1 MTRKSIASDQASCR
15 GAAPTRHWPCVQ
27 DFPDHY
33 LFRTTQVGPNRVV
46 IEAAWPP
53 DKAGA
58 APTTSGAYRL
68 TLSKGVWKIDG
79 VACAGGDSYNWS
91 TR

>member
-1 MTRKSIASDQASCR
+1 MAGAPPQRKALARAVTWAVC
-15 GAAPTRHWPCVQ
+15 AQ

-33 LFRTTQVGPNRVV
+33 LFRTTQSGPTGVV

-58 APTTSGAYRL
+58 APSTSGAYRL
-68 TLSKGVWKIDG
+68 TLSGGVWKIDG
-79 VACAGGDSYNWS
+79 NSCAEGDHYNWP
-91 TR
+91 TH